1 MYGSDT
7 FDPDNIKIEDM
18 EFLADHIEG
27 YLNLFKDYNFKIEI
41 IFLETEYN
49 ENLERDKQRKKS
61 VGLAVINELLS
72 KIDIPEV
79 DEAEIIKW
87 ECI

>member
-27 YLNLFKDYNFKIEI
+27 YLNLFKEAMIIPDELYDKYNDRIKESIKR
-41 IFLETEYN
+41 TEQ
-49 ENLERDKQRKKS
+49 LIKKLRKGDKS
-61 VGLAVINELLS
+61 VF
-72 KIDIPEV
+72 K
-79 DEAEIIKW
+79 DEDEW
-87 ECI
+87 N